1 MNPVIILEYLVA
13 RPTAVIVSNQGIF
26 AKSFVFATDRVLI
39 VGQAVHAKRV
49 VALRLDFNLFFNLI
63 R

>member
-1 MNPVIILEYLVA
+1 MIILEYLVA

-49 VALRLDFNLFFNLI
+49 VALRLDLI
-63 R
+63 